1 MRDQRA
7 PQIESEHHTVF
18 NYLYRDASNYKASGS
33 VSLTGTMNDAERSEL
48 VACLDGDEFFV
59 AEQIGLPPLCA
70 ALFQHGGGPTE
81 DDHAWHMF
89 DGFRDGVDLAAD
101 AEAWGTSS
109 ALMAAFRA
117 AKDNWRPE
125 LSPNFHW

>member
-7 PQIESEHHTVF
+7 PHIGPEHHTVF
-18 NYLYRDASNYKASGS
+18 NYLYRDASNYKTLGS
-33 VSLTGTMNDAERSEL
+33 VSLIDTMTDAERSEL
-48 VACLDGDEFFV
+48 VACLDGGEFFV

-70 ALFQHGGGPTE
+70 ALFPHGGGPIE

-89 DGFRDGVDLAAD
+89 DGFRDEVDLAME

-109 ALMAAFRA
+109 ALMVAFRA

-125 LSPNFHW
+125 LSPNFRC